1 MKRYIFVEDLPN
13 IIPAMFGSNWH
24 ISFKW
29 EDVLF
34 YVYWPIGNR
43 SCLMV

>member
-13 IIPAMFGSNWH
+13 HHKTTPVSNWH